1 MPASPLPAPLPL
13 FAQADV
19 PSLGPGMFGDLGLG
33 LRLAIGAA
41 VLVVGFVAAR
51 LARRVLEPRLA
62 RLRTPSFG
70 SVFARLTGFGIGL
83 VSALF
88 ALVVVFPS
96 VNVGTLVGGLGVFGI
111 AAGFA
116 FQDILSNLLSG
127 ILLIFRQPFVSGDQ
141 ITVADVSGTVEEI
154 TIRETRIRG
163 YDGRLYVVPNIDV
176 YTGLIEVQ
184 TNRATVRTSLV
195 VGVGYD
201 TDLAEAQR
209 LALEVLDGID
219 GVLADPAPQAYWTE
233 LGASSVNLDLRYWT
247 DPHQAQIRRVQSDVV
262 AAIFDAYNDADIDM
276 PFDVV
281 TLDASDSVTESLAQA
296 LARRDERT

>member
-1 MPASPLPAPLPL
+1 MSLLAATPDLGVGVQEVTTGMFADWALGVRLGVGGAILVGGLL
-13 FAQADV
+13 FARILQ
-19 PSLGPGMFGDLGLG
+19 
-33 LRLAIGAA
+33 
-41 VLVVGFVAAR
+41 
-51 LARRVLEPRLA
+51 RVLEPRLT

-70 SVFARLTGFGIGL
+70 AVFSRIIAFVVSL
-83 VSALF
+83 VSILF

-96 VNVGTLVGGLGVFGI
+96 VNVATMLGGFGIIGI

-127 ILLIFRQPFVSGDQ
+127 ILLIFRQPFVTGDQ
-141 ITVADVSGTVEEI
+141 ITVSDVSGTVEGI

-184 TNRATVRTSLV
+184 TDRPAVRTSLL

-209 LALEVLDGID
+209 IALEVLHGLD
-219 GVLADPAPQAYWTE
+219 GVLDEPAPEAYWTE
-233 LGASSVNLDLRYWT
+233 LGSSSVNLDLRYWT
-247 DPHQAQIRRVQSDVV
+247 DPHQAEIRRVQSDVV
-262 AAIFDAYNDADIDM
+262 AGIYDAYNAADIDM
-276 PFDVV
+276 PFDIV
-281 TLDASDSVTESLAQA
+281 TLGADASLTESLAAA
-296 LARRDERT
+296 LQRRTSPPVGG